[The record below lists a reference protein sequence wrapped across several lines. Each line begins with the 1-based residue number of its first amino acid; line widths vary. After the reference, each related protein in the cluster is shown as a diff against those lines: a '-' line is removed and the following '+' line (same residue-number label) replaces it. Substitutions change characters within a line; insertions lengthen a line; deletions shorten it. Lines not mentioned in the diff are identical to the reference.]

1 MEVNVT
7 ATTEQ
12 NVFNVTVAQ
21 GGSGSQGPKGD
32 PGESAYQVA
41 VDNGFVGTESE
52 WLASL
57 KGEPGPAGEQG
68 PKGDTGASG
77 QDGASAYQV
86 WLDEGNTGSEQ
97 DFLDSLVGPKGDT
110 GADGVTPHIDESSG
124 NWFIGDTDTGV
135 HAEGPQ
141 GEQGE
146 QGPAGADG
154 QDVQKFYG
162 TQADY
167 DALPSDKLTN
177 GVEHFIEADPQP

>member
-110 GADGVTPHIDESSG
+110 GADGVTPHIDES
-124 NWFIGDTDTGV
+124 
-135 HAEGPQ
+135 
-141 GEQGE
+141 
-146 QGPAGADG
+146 
-154 QDVQKFYG
+154 
-162 TQADY
+162 
-167 DALPSDKLTN
+167 
-177 GVEHFIEADPQP
+177 